1 MYYAKRSANSFN
13 NLTLPATM
21 KIVENNLESLNRILT
36 GCFNREHKYQ
46 KMLYEKYYGFA
57 LKTVFRYIYRYD
69 KAVDAVNDGF
79 IKFFTKIEQFKPGA
93 EDDTAKMLMGY
104 LKRIMINTAID
115 ELRRGKMTP
124 EIGGIPD
131 HVWDIPDNSENAEQL
146 LLYKELIVLIKELA
160 PQYRSVFNLY
170 VIDGYNHMEIADLL
184 NIPVG
189 TSKSCLSRARI
200 LLQNNIKKTE
210 DAVLCRI

>member
-1 MYYAKRSANSFN
+1 M
-13 NLTLPATM
+13 
-21 KIVENNLESLNRILT
+21 ESLNRILT

-46 KMLYEKYYGFA
+46 KLLYEKYYGFA

-79 IKFFTKIEQFKPGA
+79 IKFFTKIEQFKLSSE
-93 EDDTAKMLMGY
+93 EDTGKMLMGY
-104 LKRIMINTAID
+104 IKRIMINTAID
-115 ELRRGKMTP
+115 ELRRGKMMP

-131 HVWDIPDNSENAEQL
+131 YVWDIPDSSENAEQL
-146 LLYKELIVLIKELA
+146 ILYKELIVLIKELA

-170 VIDGYNHMEIADLL
+170 VIDGYNHLEIADLL

>member
-1 MYYAKRSANSFN
+1 MYER
-13 NLTLPATM
+13 
-21 KIVENNLESLNRILT
+21 
-36 GCFNREHKYQ
+36 
-46 KMLYEKYYGFA
+46 YYGFA

-69 KAVDAVNDGF
+69 KAVDVTNDGF
-79 IKFFTKIEQFKPGA
+79 IKFFKKIDRFKPGSP
-93 EDDTAKMLMGY
+93 EDLEKMLRAY
-104 LKRIMINTAID
+104 IKKIMINTAID

-131 HVWDIPDNSENAEQL
+131 HVWEIPDRAANAEQM
-146 LLYKELIVLIKELA
+146 LLYKELIICIKEMA

-170 VIDGYNHMEIADLL
+170 VIDGYNHLEIADML

-189 TSKSCLSRARI
+189 TSKSCLSRARA
-200 LLQNNIKKTE
+200 LLQNNIKKNE

>member
-1 MYYAKRSANSFN
+1 VIKYDVPSNFTK
-13 NLTLPATM
+13 LTQLTRL
-21 KIVENNLESLNRILT
+21 KIVENHLESLNRILT

-69 KAVDAVNDGF
+69 KAVDTVNDGF
-79 IKFFTKIEQFKPGA
+79 IKFFTKIDQFKQGD
-93 EDDTAKMLMGY
+93 EDDTEKMMIGY

-115 ELRRGKMTP
+115 ELRRGQMTP
-124 EIGGIPD
+124 EIGGISD
-131 HVWDIPDNSENAEQL
+131 DVWDIPDNSENAEQL
-146 LLYKELIVLIKELA
+146 ILYKELIVLIKELA

-189 TSKSCLSRARI
+189 TSKSCLSRARA
-200 LLQNNIKKTE
+200 LLQNNIKKTG

>member
-1 MYYAKRSANSFN
+1 LCYTKLSAYSFN
-13 NLTLPATM
+13 NLTRPAAL
-21 KIVENNLESLNRILT
+21 KIVENHLENINRILT

-57 LKTVFRYIYRYD
+57 LKVVFRYIYRYD
-69 KAVDAVNDGF
+69 IAVDVANDGF
-79 IKFFTKIEQFKPGA
+79 IKFFTKIEQFKAGNEADA
-93 EDDTAKMLMGY
+93 EKMLMGY

-115 ELRRGKMTP
+115 ELRKGKMAP

-131 HVWDIPDNSENAEQL
+131 TVWDIPDNSENAEQMI
-146 LLYKELIVLIKELA
+146 LYKELIVLIKELA
-160 PQYRSVFNLY
+160 PQYRAVFNLY
-170 VIDGYNHMEIADLL
+170 IIDGYNHLEIADLL

-189 TSKSCLSRARI
+189 TSKSCLSRART

-210 DAVLCRI
+210 DALLCRI